1 MNKNAQVKKLIPTL
15 LLVLVFIVGYVYASS
30 HDFFRSK
37 KEDTSVTL
45 LSLQEQDVNSFTIT
59 GMEDGSKVSLH
70 KKNGQW
76 EMTELN
82 AYPLNTYPVQ
92 DWISLLTKAKAESVV
107 EEQAD
112 HMEKYGLDKPA
123 WTFQAVSADGVK
135 HTLKIGNESP
145 IAGTYYASANDQ
157 GKVYQV
163 SESEWSGLKRS
174 TYDFVMKEPITF
186 PLERVEQF
194 VWSYG
199 GKNYTL
205 NPLKESK
212 PSQEDKKQDTAQA
225 GEGKSDQAVQ
235 SEQTVMDWQL
245 QGKPI
250 TEDKASVLMNQFR
263 DWTTNELPKQKKE
276 LLRAQSRNPDWKLE
290 LSLKPDEISSAEK
303 KSYEGYVIG
312 EKVWI
317 IPQGEAWAYAV
328 PKNTFDETCRAW
340 INPDSSA
347 EKEK

>member
-1 MNKNAQVKKLIPTL
+1 MNKNTQVKKLIPTL

-37 KEDTSVTL
+37 KEDTPLSL

-59 GMEDGSKVSLH
+59 GVKDGSKVSFH

-76 EMTELN
+76 EMTEPN

-92 DWISLLTKAKAESVV
+92 DWLSLLTKVKAESVV

-112 HMEKYGLDKPA
+112 HLEKYGLDKPE
-123 WTFQAVSADGVK
+123 WTFEAIGADGAK
-135 HTLKIGNESP
+135 HTIKIGNESP
-145 IAGTYYASANDQ
+145 ISGTYYALVNDQ

-174 TYDFVMKEPITF
+174 TYDFVLKEPITF

-199 GKNYTL
+199 GKTYTL

-212 PSQEDKKQDTAQA
+212 PSQADKKQDTTTA
-225 GEGKSDQAVQ
+225 GEGESDQA
-235 SEQTVMDWQL
+235 EQTEQTELDWQL

-263 DWTTNELPKQKKE
+263 DWSTNELPKQKKE
-276 LLRAQSRNPDWKLE
+276 LMGGKPRNPDWKLE

-312 EKVWI
+312 DKVWI
-317 IPQGEAWAYAV
+317 IPQGEAWAFAV
-328 PKNTFDETCRAW
+328 PKNAFDETCKAW
-340 INPDSSA
+340 IVPDSRV
-347 EKEK
+347 EKAK